1 MFKNYMI
8 IAYRNLMRNKIFSL
22 INIIGLAIGIT
33 CFLTLVIFIIDES
46 GYDTYNENVN
56 QIYRVIIHDKFNGQE
71 TTSAK
76 TCPPLAESLVRDFP
90 EVTKATRIGYF
101 GQHNIRYSEKYF
113 RENGIYTADSTYF
126 DVFTLP
132 FIHGNPKEA
141 LKRPNS
147 IVISEKTAEKYFG
160 NENPLGKTFIV
171 DELGTYLITGVMKNY
186 PLKSSFRCAFLLS
199 MSTYTQPQ
207 TQDWLM
213 GGYTTYIL
221 LKKGTDP
228 HQFEN
233 KIKRTVT
240 NFVGPQAASMLG
252 FSFDEFLTKGN
263 IYEYLL
269 QPLSTI
275 YLRSQSDYNV
285 DPNTEWGNMKLSNIN
300 YTYIFLAIGIFI
312 LLIAVFNFMNLATA
326 KSEKRALEVG
336 IRKTL
341 GSDKKRLIWQFISES
356 TFTCFLSVLL
366 SVVLTQLVLPSF
378 NQFTGRELKLEL
390 FNNIS
395 TIPLLLA
402 FTIIVGFLAGSY
414 PAFYLSS
421 FPPSHIIKRKS
432 LHAGNKNRIRST
444 LVILQF
450 AISIVLVIGTII
462 IKNQLDYIKN
472 KDLGFQKEN
481 IVAINNGSSLGK
493 FVKAFQSEISRIPN
507 VISST
512 ASSLMFASGVPADG
526 YLYNKRTGTDVVG
539 CQFLDVDYDF
549 AKTYKLKMK
558 SGRFFSEEFLTDSAA
573 FVINETA
580 VKAFKASDPIG
591 KDLTEVTST
600 YKDMKTFKIIGV
612 VKDFNYESLH
622 QTVRPLILH
631 LSPVKQAST
640 IITIRIKTND
650 IANTLK
656 SLENTWKTFINK
668 EKINSSFVEENIA
681 SMYVNEEKIG
691 TLTTVFSF
699 LAIFIACLGLFGLVS
714 FVTQQRFKEIGIRKV
729 LGASV
734 LEIVIL
740 LSKEFT
746 RWVIYANLIA
756 WPIAF
761 YVMNNWLQNFAYR
774 TNIGWSVFVIS
785 GELALIIALVTVSI
799 QAIKAALA
807 NPIEA
812 LHYD

>member
-1 MFKNYMI
+1 MI

-22 INIIGLAIGIT
+22 INVIGLAIGVT

-46 GYDTYNENVN
+46 GYDGYNENVN
-56 QIYRVIIHDKFNGQE
+56 QIYRVIIHDKFSGQE

-76 TCPPLAESLVRDFP
+76 TCPPLANALVRDFP
-90 EVTKATRIGYF
+90 ELTKAARIGYF
-101 GQHNIRYSEKYF
+101 GQHNIRYGEKYF

-126 DVFTLP
+126 DIFTLP
-132 FIHGNPKEA
+132 FIYGNPKEA

-147 IVISEKTAEKYFG
+147 IVITEKTAEKYFG
-160 NENPLGKTFIV
+160 NENPMGKTFIV
-171 DELGTYLITGVMKNY
+171 DDRESYLITGVMKNY

-207 TQDWLM
+207 AQDWLM

-221 LKKGTDP
+221 LKKGTDS
-228 HQFEN
+228 HQFEI
-233 KIKRTVT
+233 KMKRTVT
-240 NFVGPQAASMLG
+240 NYVGPQAASMLG
-252 FSFDEFLTKGN
+252 FSFDEFTAKGN
-263 IYEYLL
+263 VYEYLL

-285 DPNTEWGNMKLSNIN
+285 DPNTEWGNMKFSNIN
-300 YTYIFLAIGIFI
+300 YTYIFLVIGVFI

-341 GSDKKRLIWQFISES
+341 GSEKSKLVWQFITES
-356 TFTCFLSVLL
+356 TLTCFLSVFI
-366 SVVLTQLVLPSF
+366 SIVLTMLILPSF
-378 NQFTGRELKLEL
+378 NQFTGSELKLEL

-402 FTIIVGFLAGSY
+402 FTIFVGFLAGSY

-432 LHAGNKNRIRST
+432 MHGGSKNRIKST

-450 AISIVLVIGTII
+450 AISIALVIGTII

-472 KDLGFQKEN
+472 KDLGFLKEN
-481 IVAINNGSSLGK
+481 IIAINNGSSLGK
-493 FVKAFQSEISRIPN
+493 YVKAFQSEISRNPN

-512 ASSLMFASGVPADG
+512 ASSLMFASGIPADG
-526 YLYNKRTGTDVVG
+526 YLYNKKTGTDVVG

-549 AKTYKLKMK
+549 AKTYQLKMK
-558 SGRFFSEEFLTDSAA
+558 SGRFFSEEFLIDSAA

-580 VKAFKASDPIG
+580 VKAFNTSDPIG

-600 YKDMKTFKIIGV
+600 YKDSKTFKIIGV

-640 IITIRIKTND
+640 IISVRVKTND
-650 IANTLK
+650 ISNTLK
-656 SLENTWKTFINK
+656 SLESTWKTFVNK
-668 EKINSSFVEENIA
+668 EKINRSFVEENLA
-681 SMYVNEEKIG
+681 SMYVNEEKVG

-734 LEIVIL
+734 FEIVIL

-746 RWVIYANLIA
+746 RWVIYANIIA

-761 YVMNNWLQNFAYR
+761 YFMNNWLQNFAYR
-774 TNIGWSVFVIS
+774 TNISWIVFVIS
-785 GELALIIALVTVSI
+785 GLLALIIAIVTVSL
-799 QAIKAALA
+799 QAVNAALA

>member
-1 MFKNYMI
+1 MFKNYML
-8 IAYRNLMRNKIFSL
+8 IAFRNLMRNKIFSL

-33 CFLTLVIFIIDES
+33 CFLTLIIFIIDES
-46 GYDTYNENVN
+46 GYDNYNENVN
-56 QIYRVIIHDKFNGQE
+56 QIYRVVNHQKFNGQE
-71 TTSAK
+71 ATSAK
-76 TCPPLAESLVRDFP
+76 TCPPLAESLMRDFP
-90 EVTKATRIGYF
+90 EVTNATRLGYF
-101 GQHNIRYSEKYF
+101 GEHNLRYGEKYF

-132 FIHGNPKEA
+132 FIYGNPKEA

-147 IVISEKTAEKYFG
+147 VVITEKTAKKYFG
-160 NENPLGKTFIV
+160 SENPLGKTFIV
-171 DELGTYLITGVMKNY
+171 DDKDTYIITGVMKNY

-199 MSTYTQPQ
+199 MSTYTEPQ
-207 TQDWLM
+207 IQDWLI
-213 GGYTTYIL
+213 GGYSTYIV
-221 LKKGTDP
+221 LKKGSDP

-233 KIKRTVT
+233 KMKRTVL

-252 FSFDEFLTKGN
+252 FSFEEFVAAGN
-263 IYEYLL
+263 KYEFLL

-275 YLRSQSDYNV
+275 YLRSQSDYNI

-312 LLIAVFNFMNLATA
+312 LLIAVFNFMNLPTA

-341 GSDKKRLIWQFISES
+341 GSDKSRLIWQFISES
-356 TFTCFLSVLL
+356 TLTCFLSVVL
-366 SVVLTQLVLPSF
+366 SIILTRLVLPLF

-395 TIPLLLA
+395 TIPLLLL
-402 FTIIVGFLAGSY
+402 FTIFVGFLAGSY

-432 LHAGNKNRIRST
+432 LYAGSKNRIKST

-450 AISIVLVIGTII
+450 AISIALVIGTII
-462 IKNQLDYIKN
+462 IRNQLDYIKN

-493 FVKAFQSEISRIPN
+493 YLKAFQQEISRDPN

-512 ASSLMFASGVPADG
+512 ASSLMFASGIPGDG
-526 YLYNKRTGTDVVG
+526 YLYNKKTGTDVVG

-549 AKTYKLKMK
+549 AKTYQLKMK

-580 VKAFKASDPIG
+580 VKVFKANDPIG
-591 KDLTEVTST
+591 KELTEVISSH
-600 YKDMKTFKIIGV
+600 KDMKTFKIIGV

-631 LSPVKQAST
+631 LSPVRQAST
-640 IITIRIKTND
+640 IITVRVKTSE

-656 SLENTWKTFINK
+656 SLENTWSTFVNK
-668 EKINSSFVEENIA
+668 EKMNCSFVEENLA
-681 SMYVNEEKIG
+681 SMYVNEEKVG
-691 TLTTVFSF
+691 TLTTIFSF

-734 LEIVIL
+734 FEIVIL

-746 RWVIYANLIA
+746 MWVIYANLIA
-756 WPIAF
+756 WPIAY

-774 TNIGWSVFVIS
+774 TNINWSVFIIS
-785 GELALIIALVTVSI
+785 GVLALIIALVTVSI
-799 QAIKAALA
+799 QAVKAAIA
-807 NPIEA
+807 NPINSLKYE
-812 LHYD
+812 

>member
-1 MFKNYMI
+1 ML
-8 IAYRNLMRNKIFSL
+8 IAYRNLMRNKVFSL
-22 INIIGLAIGIT
+22 INVIGLAIGIT
-33 CFLTLVIFIIDES
+33 CFLTLIIFIIDES
-46 GYDTYNENVN
+46 GYDNYNENVN
-56 QIYRVIIHDKFNGQE
+56 QIYRVVTHEKFNGQE
-71 TTSAK
+71 TTSSK
-76 TCPPLAESLVRDFP
+76 TCPPLAESLVRDYP
-90 EVTKATRIGYF
+90 EVTRATRIGYF
-101 GQHNIRYSEKYF
+101 GQHNIRYGEKYF

-132 FIHGNPKEA
+132 FICGNPKEA

-147 IVISEKTAEKYFG
+147 IVITENTAKKYFG
-160 NENPLGKTFIV
+160 SENPLGKTFIV
-171 DELGTYLITGVMKNY
+171 DDNSAYLITGVMKNY
-186 PLKSSFRCAFLLS
+186 PLKSSFKCAFLLS
-199 MSTYTQPQ
+199 MSTYTKPQ
-207 TQDWLM
+207 EQDWLI
-213 GGYTTYIL
+213 GGYSTYIL

-233 KIKRTVT
+233 KMKRTVT

-252 FSFDEFLTKGN
+252 FSFDEFTAKGN
-263 IYEYLL
+263 LYEYLL
-269 QPLSTI
+269 QPLSAI

-285 DPNTEWGNMKLSNIN
+285 DPNTEWGNMKLSNIS

-341 GSDKKRLIWQFISES
+341 GSDKISLVWQFITES
-356 TFTCFLSVLL
+356 TLTCLLSVIL
-366 SVVLTQLVLPSF
+366 SVVLTLIVLPSF

-395 TIPLLLA
+395 TIPILLV
-402 FTIIVGFLAGSY
+402 FTIFVGFLAGSY

-432 LHAGNKNRIRST
+432 SHGGSKNRIKST

-450 AISIVLVIGTII
+450 AISIALVIGTII
-462 IKNQLDYIKN
+462 IKNQMNYIKN
-472 KDLGFQKEN
+472 KDLGFQKGN
-481 IVAINNGSSLGK
+481 LVAINNGSSLGK
-493 FVKAFQSEISRIPN
+493 YLKAFQSEISRNPN

-512 ASSLMFASGVPADG
+512 ASSLMFASGVPADA

-539 CQFLDVDYDF
+539 CQYLDVDYDF
-549 AKTYKLKMK
+549 AKTYQLKMK
-558 SGRFFSEEFLTDSAA
+558 SGRFFSEEFLTDSSA

-580 VKAFKASDPIG
+580 VKAFSANDPIG
-591 KDLTEVTST
+591 KELTEVISNNNAS
-600 YKDMKTFKIIGV
+600 KTFKIIGV

-640 IITIRIKTND
+640 IISVRVKTDD
-650 IANTLK
+650 ITNTLK
-656 SLENTWKTFINK
+656 SLEDTWKTFVNK
-668 EKINSSFVEENIA
+668 EKINSSFVEENLA
-681 SMYVNEEKIG
+681 NMYVNEEKIG

-734 LEIVIL
+734 FEIVVL
-740 LSKEFT
+740 LSKEFS
-746 RWVIYANLIA
+746 RWVIYANIIA

-774 TNIGWSVFVIS
+774 TNISWSVFVLS
-785 GELALIIALVTVSI
+785 GVLALIIALATVSA

-807 NPIEA
+807 NPVES
-812 LHYD
+812 LRSE